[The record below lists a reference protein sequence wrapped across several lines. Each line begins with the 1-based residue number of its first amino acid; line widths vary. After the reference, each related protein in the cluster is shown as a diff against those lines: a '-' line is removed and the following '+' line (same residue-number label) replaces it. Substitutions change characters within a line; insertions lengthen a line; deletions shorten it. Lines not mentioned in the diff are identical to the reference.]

1 MTERPINNRQT
12 EKSNKELIAHSDR
25 QPTPLRPISM
35 DKMKLPSSLC
45 PKELSKDKPRQE
57 K

>member
-25 QPTPLRPISM
+25 QPIPLRPISM
-35 DKMKLPSSLC
+35 DIFLGYPKKDNSSASA
-45 PKELSKDKPRQE
+45 KNDTM
-57 K
+57 

>member
-12 EKSNKELIAHSDR
+12 EKSNKELIANSDR
-25 QPTPLRPISM
+25 KSVHLRPISM

-45 PKELSKDKPRQE
+45 PKELPKNEPRQE

>member
-25 QPTPLRPISM
+25 QPIPLRPISM
-35 DKMKLPSSLC
+35 DKMKLPSYLC
-45 PKELSKDKPRQE
+45 PKELSKGKPKQE